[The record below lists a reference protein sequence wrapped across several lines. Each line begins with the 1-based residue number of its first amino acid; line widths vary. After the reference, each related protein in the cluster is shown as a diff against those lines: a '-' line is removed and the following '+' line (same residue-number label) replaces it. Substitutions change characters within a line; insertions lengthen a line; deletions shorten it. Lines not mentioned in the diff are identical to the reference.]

1 MKYAWIEENRDQFPV
16 ARMCRLLSVSRSGY
30 LQWRGRP
37 PSGRA
42 LANAVLDAQVAVV
55 HADSRRTYGRPRIQ
69 RALRSQGVHAGHERI
84 RRSLRR
90 QGLHVVYRR
99 PYRIT
104 TDSQHSHPVAPNRLE
119 RRFNGWKPDQAW
131 VADIT
136 YVPTAEGWLYLAC
149 VLDLGTR
156 RIVGWSMSEQLKAA
170 LACDAQMREPGG
182 ANKAIIPP
190 KVRASVLARDRHRCA
205 TPGCGATRF
214 LAVQHVV
221 ARSLGGSN
229 R

>member
-1 MKYAWIEENRDQFPV
+1 MKYAWIEENRNQFPV
-16 ARMCRLLSVSRSGY
+16 ARMCRLLGVSRSGY

-42 LANAVLDAQVAVV
+42 LANAVLDAQIASV
-55 HADSRRTYGRPRIQ
+55 HADSRRTCGRPRIQ
-69 RALRSQGVHAGHERI
+69 RALRSQGVYARHERI
-84 RRSLRR
+84 RRSFRR
-90 QGLHVVYRR
+90 QGQHVVCRR

-119 RRFNGWKPDQAW
+119 RRFDGWKPDQAW

-156 RIVGWSMSEQLKAA
+156 RIVG
-170 LACDAQMREPGG
+170 
-182 ANKAIIPP
+182 
-190 KVRASVLARDRHRCA
+190 
-205 TPGCGATRF
+205 
-214 LAVQHVV
+214 
-221 ARSLGGSN
+221 
-229 R
+229 